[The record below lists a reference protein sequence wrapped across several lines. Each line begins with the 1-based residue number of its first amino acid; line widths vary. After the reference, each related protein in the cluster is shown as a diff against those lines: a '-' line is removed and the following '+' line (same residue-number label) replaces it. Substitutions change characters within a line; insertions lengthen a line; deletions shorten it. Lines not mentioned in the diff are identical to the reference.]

1 MGTEPT
7 EIGDIAFDS
16 REVGPGTLF
25 FCVVGHTA
33 DGHDFA
39 PDVVEA
45 GAAALVTERELDLD
59 VPQLD
64 RRRLAAGDGADCGP
78 LVRRSERRAPHGRVT
93 GTNGKTTT
101 AFLVRSILE
110 SAGLRCGLLGTVKQ
124 IVGGGREEVERTTP
138 EAIDLQRTFRRMLD
152 AGDRACVME
161 VSSHALDPRPR
172 GAIHFDVAAFT
183 NLTQDHLDFHS
194 GMEDYFA
201 GQAGSVRPGGGRGG
215 IRAGHRRDQR
225 RRPLREAPPRRASAG
240 RRSGP
245 DHASPPPGTSP
256 T

>member
-1 MGTEPT
+1 MRLDELSAELLSGPLAGDVPARIARGDAAT

-39 PDVVEA
+39 PDVVAA

-59 VPQLD
+59 VPQLIV
-64 RRRLAAGDGADCGP
+64 AD
-78 LVRRSERRAPHGRVT
+78 SRRAMAPIAARWFGDPSSELRMVGIT
-93 GTNGKTTT
+93 GTNGKTTS

-124 IVGGGREEVERTTP
+124 IVGGRSEEVERTTP

-152 AGDRACVME
+152 AGDQACVME
-161 VSSHALDPRPR
+161 VSSHALTLGRAA
-172 GAIHFDVAAFT
+172 GIHFDVAAFT

-194 GMEDYFA
+194 GMEDYFQAKRGLFVPA
-201 GQAGSVRPGGGRGG
+201 GAGAGSCRV
-215 IRAGHRRDQR
+215 
-225 RRPLREAPPRRASAG
+225 PP
-240 RRSGP
+240 
-245 DHASPPPGTSP
+245 
-256 T
+256 